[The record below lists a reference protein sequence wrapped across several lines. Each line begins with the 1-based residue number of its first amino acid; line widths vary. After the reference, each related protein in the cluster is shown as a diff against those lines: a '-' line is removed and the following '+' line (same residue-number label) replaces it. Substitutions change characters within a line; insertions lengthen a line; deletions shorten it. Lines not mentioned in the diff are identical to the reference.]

1 MHINL
6 LNNRQQTRHQYN
18 NHKNQNPSFKG
29 GTAVLDYL
37 VTKPQFTSNSHVFQ
51 AFKQQVES
59 K

>member
-18 NHKNQNPSFKG
+18 NNKNQKPSFKG

-37 VTKPQFTSNSHVFQ
+37 VTNPIWGATVTDVTSMGDRKSV
-51 AFKQQVES
+51 V
-59 K
+59 